1 MWPDATTGTIE
12 GMVRKIRAYLVLPH
26 LWAVVTVVMATGVF
40 GLIASDGDPPPG
52 RFALLLLGMLGGQ
65 LAVGALN
72 EWCDREADAITKPWK
87 PIAAGDISPREAL
100 GVTAFG
106 LALMIA
112 CGALLGFWE
121 FTVLAIANG
130 SGLVYDLG
138 VKRTPL
144 SWLPY
149 LVALPLVPIWA
160 WLVMDGFEP
169 RLLWLYPIGGL
180 LIVATHL
187 SQVITDIEGDR
198 RQGERGLGVVLGERS
213 ANTLLWSAAF
223 ASTLLV
229 GLGAVWLGE
238 RPIAG
243 IVAAGVI
250 GLTLLAALI
259 LYSHQPDRVRPYL
272 FQIFTA
278 SAVVLSVGWTI
289 AVVA

>member
-1 MWPDATTGTIE
+1 MI
-12 GMVRKIRAYLVLPH
+12 RKARAYLVLPH
-26 LWAVVTVVMATGVF
+26 LWAVIIVVTATGAF
-40 GLIASDGDPPPG
+40 GLLAAGGDPDPS

-72 EWCDREADAITKPWK
+72 EWCDREADAINKPWK
-87 PIAAGDISPREAL
+87 PIPAGDISPNEAL

-106 LALMIA
+106 LVLMVV
-112 CGALLGFWE
+112 CGGLLGLPE
-121 FTVLAIANG
+121 LVVLTIANG

-160 WLVMDGFEP
+160 WLAMDGFQP

-180 LIVATHL
+180 LIVAIHL
-187 SQVITDIEGDR
+187 SQVITDIDGDR

-213 ANTLLWSAAF
+213 TNMLLWSAAF

-229 GLGAVWLGE
+229 GIGAGWFGE
-238 RPIAG
+238 RPLAGMIASG
-243 IVAAGVI
+243 VVGFLLVVALV
-250 GLTLLAALI
+250 LH
-259 LYSHQPDRVRPYL
+259 SRQPARVRPHL
-272 FQIFTA
+272 FQLFTA
-278 SAVVLSVGWTI
+278 SAVVLGCGWAI
-289 AVVA
+289 AVV